1 MHTLAH
7 HSHAYTYR
15 HIHDHTHTRHTHT
28 NAHTHTHTHTCT
40 VFPHQLKLN
49 STESFGTNGVST
61 FLEWKEEPGVTYI
74 ANASPS
80 ASLTFTGNAIIQ
92 LILSYNTI
100 YKVNIKAT
108 LCGQNSINTILNL
121 SYGELISHNSQHV
134 SYYIP
139 LKMWCS
145 IAPPGAP
152 HLRR

>member
-1 MHTLAH
+1 M
-7 HSHAYTYR
+7 
-15 HIHDHTHTRHTHT
+15 HTHTGTFMI
-28 NAHTHTHTHTCT
+28 THTHTHKHTHNTQMHTHTQTHTHACT

-100 YKVNIKAT
+100 YKVNITAT
-108 LCGQNSINTILNL
+108 HCGQNSINTILNL
-121 SYGELISHNSQHV
+121 SYGEFLTIHNIYLIYTAKNVVFHN
-134 SYYIP
+134 IP
-139 LKMWCS
+139 REPC
-145 IAPPGAP
+145 I
-152 HLRR
+152 